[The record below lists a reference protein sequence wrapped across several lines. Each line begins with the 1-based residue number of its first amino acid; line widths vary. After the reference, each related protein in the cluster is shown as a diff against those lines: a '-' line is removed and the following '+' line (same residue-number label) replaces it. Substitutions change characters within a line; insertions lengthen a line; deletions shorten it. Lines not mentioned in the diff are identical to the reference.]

1 MDDEIKKEKKLDICR
16 LVDCMPVLTGKYARN
31 CNAEGLTG
39 GKIVS
44 QFNMKND

>member
-1 MDDEIKKEKKLDICR
+1 MMRLKKKKILDICR